1 MEHDLTGKV
10 AIVVGGGQQ
19 PGEGIGNGRAMS
31 IMLARHGAKVLVAAR
46 HLDRAQATVDMIEA
60 EGGEGTAYAMDAT
73 KKELCKKMMKDTA
86 DKYGRIDILIYNAG
100 ILPKWDYATNEMTIE
115 DFDLGMHVNLLGCTW
130 CNLYVAPYMVKAG
143 GGAIVNISSI
153 ASHVNATGVNMGVL
167 SYGMA
172 KAGMNHLTECV
183 AWQYAPEGIR
193 ANTLVVGPVASIM
206 GSVDTQRLLGNVSE
220 EEAIKKHR
228 EVVQLKG
235 GRGSTWDTANAA
247 LFLVSEESK
256 FITGTQV
263 ILDGGVTLTC
273 GGFIDRSAF
282 GNK

>member
-1 MEHDLTGKV
+1 MDHDLTGKV

-46 HLDRAQATVDMIEA
+46 HLDRAQDTVDMILA
-60 EGGEGTAYAMDAT
+60 EGGEATAYAMDAT
-73 KKELCKKMMKDTA
+73 QKELCKKMMEDTVA
-86 DKYGRIDILIYNAG
+86 LYGRIDILIYNAG
-100 ILPKWDYATNEMTIE
+100 ILPKWDYATNEMTVE

-130 CNLYVAPYMVKAG
+130 CNLYVVPHMIKVG

-193 ANTLVVGPVASIM
+193 ANTLVVGPVASVM
-206 GSVDTQRLLGNVSE
+206 GTTDTKRLLGDVE
-220 EEAIKKHR
+220 EEVAVKKHK

-247 LFLVSEESK
+247 LFLVSNESK
-256 FITGTQV
+256 FITGV
-263 ILDGGVTLTC
+263 ELIMDGGVTLSC
-273 GGFIDRSAF
+273 GAFIKRDVF
-282 GNK
+282 